1 MTTEL
6 LYQICTIGVLPAWL
20 LLIVAPK
27 WKFTQLFVHSFFIP
41 MLLGIFYIGLQATD
55 EGGNTEANALT
66 LDGARQLFASPKGFL
81 AGWVH
86 YIIFDLFVGAW
97 VVRDA
102 FKEKINHLIVIPCL
116 LIMIALGPVGLLLY
130 SFVRVV
136 KTRSIAIVEEMHPHI
151 MSSPLTQQKV
161 L

>member
-1 MTTEL
+1 MTTEQ

-41 MLLGIFYIGLQATD
+41 MLLGILYIGLQATD
-55 EGGNTEANALT
+55 DGGNTEPNALT

-81 AGWVH
+81 SGWIH
-86 YIIFDLFVGAW
+86 YIVFDLFVGAW
-97 VVRDA
+97 AVRDA
-102 FKEKINHLIVIPCL
+102 LRKKINHFIVIPCL

-130 SFVRVV
+130 AFVRLV
-136 KTRSIAIVEEMHPHI
+136 KTRSITIDE
-151 MSSPLTQQKV
+151 
-161 L
+161 